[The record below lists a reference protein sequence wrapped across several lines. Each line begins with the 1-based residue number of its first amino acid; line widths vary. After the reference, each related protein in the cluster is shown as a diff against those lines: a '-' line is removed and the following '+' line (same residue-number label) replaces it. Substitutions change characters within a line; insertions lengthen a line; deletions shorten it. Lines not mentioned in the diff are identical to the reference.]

1 MVGVVDSESKEDGV
15 DASERD
21 VTSEIVAT
29 AREGDAEAVTLP
41 ERDADRDAEGEA
53 DAETH
58 REPAAKWIDA
68 VGVSV
73 PLSGGREPEVHAD
86 TDEDPD

>member
-21 VTSEIVAT
+21 VTPEIVAT
-29 AREGDAEAVTLP
+29 AREGDAEDVTLP
-41 ERDADRDAEGEA
+41 ERKVDRDAEGEA
-53 DAETH
+53 DTETL
-58 REPAAKWIDA
+58 REPAAKLIDA

-73 PLSGGREPEVHAD
+73 PLSGGREPEAHAD
-86 TDEDPD
+86 TDEDPE